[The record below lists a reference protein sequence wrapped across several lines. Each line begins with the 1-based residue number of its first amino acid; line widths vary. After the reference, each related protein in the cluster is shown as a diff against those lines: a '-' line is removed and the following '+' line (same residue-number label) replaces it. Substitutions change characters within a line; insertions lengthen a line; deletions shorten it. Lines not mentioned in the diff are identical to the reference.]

1 MANINQVKKK
11 SIGTIR
17 TIFNKLKSLN
27 LKQYYFESA
36 LLLMNVILRPS
47 ILYAADMYYDLKEGE
62 LRQLERIE
70 EQFLRKIFKTTK
82 GCPITQLYLEIG
94 QFPARFEIQ
103 KMRML
108 YLKYILEQEDKSTL
122 KKFLKLQ
129 IGEPNRGDWASTCR
143 NDLEELKI
151 ELSYEQIKVMTKSKF
166 TNILKQK
173 ITENALKYL
182 LEKQGSKG
190 KEILYTHLEMAEYL
204 LPCHNKIS
212 VGEKQEIFA
221 MRNRMVDI
229 PQNNGNKSIK
239 CICNETENM
248 KHIYICEILSEKS
261 EHQVEYEEIYN
272 GNFDQ
277 QKQVFE
283 IFRKNMEKRKTI
295 TSKIIFPCDLSDPL
309 YTVMD

>member
-1 MANINQVKKK
+1 
-11 SIGTIR
+11 
-17 TIFNKLKSLN
+17 
-27 LKQYYFESA
+27 
-36 LLLMNVILRPS
+36 
-47 ILYAADMYYDLKEGE
+47 
-62 LRQLERIE
+62 
-70 EQFLRKIFKTTK
+70 
-82 GCPITQLYLEIG
+82 
-94 QFPARFEIQ
+94 
-103 KMRML
+103 
-108 YLKYILEQEDKSTL
+108 
-122 KKFLKLQ
+122 
-129 IGEPNRGDWASTCR
+129 
-143 NDLEELKI
+143 
-151 ELSYEQIKVMTKSKF
+151 
-166 TNILKQK
+166 
-173 ITENALKYL
+173 
-182 LEKQGSKG
+182 
-190 KEILYTHLEMAEYL
+190 
-204 LPCHNKIS
+204 
-212 VGEKQEIFA
+212 